1 MPSLAP
7 ATHLDLELLS
17 VRVTDQE
24 GEALLKDRVVGALAD
39 SGLLLAV
46 AHMKSHE
53 GVRDG
58 LAGAEHGGQVRLSGL
73 SRSFVLRKAMP
84 WMSDIL
90 HTYYVTIHN
99 VNVCLLPAGKL
110 FEMMTMNLGAFTN
123 FLEFFK
129 RLQTFKVL
137 SNSTSF

>member
-7 ATHLDLELLS
+7 ATHLDLEFLS

-24 GEALLKDRVVGALAD
+24 GEALLEDRVVGALAD
-39 SGLLLAV
+39 GGLLLAV
-46 AHMKSHE
+46 AHVESHE

-90 HTYYVTIHN
+90 HTYYVTIHI

-110 FEMMTMNLGAFTN
+110 FEMMTMNWVL
-123 FLEFFK
+123 
-129 RLQTFKVL
+129 LQTSL
-137 SNSTSF
+137 SFSKDYRLLKYCQI